1 MATWLLWLLPSYE
14 AGFWSA
20 LLAGKLRNHGKTREL
35 LVYGNRSRTHLPL
48 IDERLRKV
56 AGTPTK
62 AQAFLARH
70 AAAFIRWLANTRA
83 IEHVLLIGLKR
94 SWPKRQTIDSKV
106 SLCL

>member
-20 LLAGKLRNHGKTREL
+20 LLAGKLRDHGKTREL

-48 IDERLRKV
+48 IDERLRKA

-62 AQAFLARH
+62 TQAFLVRH
-70 AAAFIRWLANTRA
+70 AASFIRWLANSRTLIRGCRA
-83 IEHVLLIGLKR
+83 QIVDRMVWHEPL
-94 SWPKRQTIDSKV
+94 DS
-106 SLCL
+106 

>member
-1 MATWLLWLLPSYE
+1 MASWLLWLLPSFE

-20 LLAGKLRNHGKTREL
+20 LLAGKFHDHGKTRSL
-35 LVYGNRSRTHLPL
+35 LVYGIHSRTHLPL

-62 AQAFLARH
+62 AQAFLVRH
-70 AAAFIRWLANTRA
+70 AVAFIRWLANTRA

>member
-35 LVYGNRSRTHLPL
+35 LVYGNHSRTHLPL
-48 IDERLRKV
+48 IDERLRKA

-62 AQAFLARH
+62 SQAFLVRH
-70 AAAFIRWLANTRA
+70 SAAFIRWLANAHA
-83 IEHVLLIGLKR
+83 IEHMLLIGLKR
-94 SWPKRQTIDSKV
+94 SWPKGQTIDSKI

>member
-1 MATWLLWLLPSYE
+1 MATWLLWFLPSFE

-20 LLAGKLRNHGKTREL
+20 LLAGKFRDHGKTRSL
-35 LVYGNRSRTHLPL
+35 LVYGIHSRTHLPL

-62 AQAFLARH
+62 AQAFLVRH
-70 AAAFIRWLANTRA
+70 AVAFIRWLANTRA

>member
-1 MATWLLWLLPSYE
+1 MATWLFWLLPSYE

-35 LVYGNRSRTHLPL
+35 LVYGNHSRTHLPL
-48 IDERLRKV
+48 IDERLRKA

-62 AQAFLARH
+62 SQAFLVRH
-70 AAAFIRWLANTRA
+70 SAAFIRWLANAHA
-83 IEHVLLIGLKR
+83 IEHMLLIGLKR
-94 SWPKRQTIDSKV
+94 SWPKGQTIDSKI

>member
-1 MATWLLWLLPSYE
+1 MAIWLLWLLPSYE

-35 LVYGNRSRTHLPL
+35 LVYGNHSRTHLPL
-48 IDERLRKV
+48 IDERLHKA

-62 AQAFLARH
+62 SQAFLVRH
-70 AAAFIRWLANTRA
+70 SAAFIRWLANAHA
-83 IEHVLLIGLKR
+83 IEHMLLIGLKR
-94 SWPKRQTIDSKV
+94 SWPKGQTIVSKI

>member
-20 LLAGKLRNHGKTREL
+20 LIAGKLRDHGKTREI
-35 LVYGNRSRTHLPL
+35 LVYGSRSRTHLPL
-48 IDERLRKV
+48 IDERLRKA

-62 AQAFLARH
+62 SQAFMVRH
-70 AAAFIRWLANTRA
+70 TAAFIRWLANTRA

-94 SWPKRQTIDSKV
+94 SWPKGQTIDSKI

>member
-35 LVYGNRSRTHLPL
+35 LVYGNHSRTHLPL
-48 IDERLRKV
+48 IDERLRKA

-62 AQAFLARH
+62 SQAFLVRH
-70 AAAFIRWLANTRA
+70 SAAFIRWLANAHA
-83 IEHVLLIGLKR
+83 IEHMLLIGLKR
-94 SWPKRQTIDSKV
+94 RWPKGQTIDSKI

>member
-1 MATWLLWLLPSYE
+1 MASWLLWLLPSFE

-20 LLAGKLRNHGKTREL
+20 LLAGKFRDHGKTRSL
-35 LVYGNRSRTHLPL
+35 LVYGIHSRTHLPL

-62 AQAFLARH
+62 AQAFLVRH
-70 AAAFIRWLANTRA
+70 AVAFIRWLANTRA

>member
-20 LLAGKLRNHGKTREL
+20 LLAGNLRDQGKTRGL
-35 LVYGNRSRTHLPL
+35 LVYGIRSRTHLPL
-48 IDERLRKV
+48 IDERLRKA

-62 AQAFLARH
+62 SQAFMVRH
-70 AAAFIRWLANTRA
+70 TAAFIRWLANTRA

-94 SWPKRQTIDSKV
+94 SWPKGQTIDSKI